1 MKRIIVE
8 SYRRRME
15 MKKLHQRRKTVSMLS
30 VCRRWL
36 RTTSW
41 LRINDFA
48 RRKLDVPK
56 TAAGFRKLL
65 RLAFEDF
72 STWRCEERAMAW
84 GLQFHE
90 THRAGGPQHPRDDED
105 LRTQKRRGFQG
116 PEGPDFKRIKVNSVT
131 SAKGDA
137 FYDRAV
143 GAQVTT
149 NTADWWDFDV
159 ALAAGR
165 RWRQIVKDRKKR
177 LTEVGWATINAE
189 HQAKKAAEFAAFEKW
204 RRSEGK
210 WWSRVADR
218 WVQLEES
225 TLSPEITTESGSASS
240 TGQAII
246 PMDLPIFLFADDQ
259 VRPSWKRPQ
268 SIGRLS
274 QEEGKPTTG
283 TYKKS
288 FAIVSE
294 KTCIG
299 HGRWLGI
306 VMFTA

>member
-1 MKRIIVE
+1 
-8 SYRRRME
+8 
-15 MKKLHQRRKTVSMLS
+15 
-30 VCRRWL
+30 
-36 RTTSW
+36 
-41 LRINDFA
+41 
-48 RRKLDVPK
+48 
-56 TAAGFRKLL
+56 
-65 RLAFEDF
+65 
-72 STWRCEERAMAW
+72 
-84 GLQFHE
+84 
-90 THRAGGPQHPRDDED
+90 
-105 LRTQKRRGFQG
+105 
-116 PEGPDFKRIKVNSVT
+116 
-131 SAKGDA
+131 
-137 FYDRAV
+137 
-143 GAQVTT
+143 
-149 NTADWWDFDV
+149 
-159 ALAAGR
+159 
-165 RWRQIVKDRKKR
+165 